1 MLYHFWDHLP
11 IGSGPHCYLTFPGTA
26 WLPVMAPG
34 GVFCFGRCHGFRLRL
49 NPLTA
54 AMAAV
59 TSVTLEVLSDPV
71 YPLGWITGVG
81 PSGTT
86 KSGGAMTQ

>member
-1 MLYHFWDHLP
+1 
-11 IGSGPHCYLTFPGTA
+11 
-26 WLPVMAPG
+26 MAPG

-71 YPLGWITGVG
+71 YPLGWFTGVVFTG
-81 PSGTT
+81 AFEIE
-86 KSGGAMTQ
+86 KSSQ

>member
-1 MLYHFWDHLP
+1 MLYQFWQLLS
-11 IGSGPHCYLTFPGTA
+11 IGSGPHCYLTFPGIA
-26 WLPVMAPG
+26 WLGTLGPG
-34 GVFCFGRCHGFRLRL
+34 PVFCFGRCHGFRLRL

-71 YPLGWITGVG
+71 YPLGWFTGVG